1 VRALTVKRL
10 TVFPLALKMRR
21 KVTHAASQRAV
32 SEPIVVAIELMNG
45 ITGYGETLP
54 RAYVT
59 GETNATVIE
68 LLRGDFT
75 KQLLAFRAQ
84 TLPEAWEQVEA
95 LPLLDE
101 SGHRCSAARAAV
113 ELALIDGLLRTTGRD
128 LGDLAGWLGM
138 PSFGA
143 PGSLRQVRYGMVLA
157 SESLRSLRRTVRLA
171 RLARMRDFKLKVG
184 FADDDARVRLVAGML
199 RRGLRSGRM
208 TLRLDANAAWDL
220 PTAVEALNRWRDVP
234 IAGVEQPLSAGED
247 EALVELRRQTGAH
260 IFHDESLVTL
270 EDAERLAAI
279 GVADGFNIRLS
290 KCGGMMPA
298 LRLARFARQR
308 DIAIQLGC
316 MVGETSILSAAGV
329 RYLGCVPGVR
339 FCEGAFGGLLLAED
353 VTSRP
358 VRFGIGGKPP
368 RIAGE
373 GLVGRVEEDLLRMHC
388 VEEPIVV
395 EL

>member
-184 FADDDARVRLVAGML
+184 IRGRRRTGAAGGGDVAAGFAFGPDDLAAGCQCRLGFTDGGRGFESLAGCPHRGGGAAPFR
-199 RRGLRSGRM
+199 RRG
-208 TLRLDANAAWDL
+208 
-220 PTAVEALNRWRDVP
+220 
-234 IAGVEQPLSAGED
+234 
-247 EALVELRRQTGAH
+247 
-260 IFHDESLVTL
+260 
-270 EDAERLAAI
+270 
-279 GVADGFNIRLS
+279 
-290 KCGGMMPA
+290 
-298 LRLARFARQR
+298 
-308 DIAIQLGC
+308 
-316 MVGETSILSAAGV
+316 
-329 RYLGCVPGVR
+329 
-339 FCEGAFGGLLLAED
+339 
-353 VTSRP
+353 
-358 VRFGIGGKPP
+358 
-368 RIAGE
+368 
-373 GLVGRVEEDLLRMHC
+373 
-388 VEEPIVV
+388 
-395 EL
+395 